1 MARKMHR
8 CAISFF
14 LVGGVLVNA
23 FYTPRIHRNKLN
35 IIETQLCVAT
45 DNSVSLEEIDTSID
59 NNNATDILYV
69 NSTQIEPRNNN
80 EPICR
85 VVAPSDGK
93 IPQLSLSQSSASLL
107 EKVELLYTVQSQ
119 KKLRDLD
126 YSSKKEGMLSKEYMM
141 DVNGVNETSSSNNN
155 VTTTSDNIEQQQ
167 QEEKK
172 LVSILKQSLE
182 DGGFKLMNQRDLDLC
197 FALNAGYLL
206 RLSLQPDTK
215 DLDPSIGR
223 EFYPERYDMNL
234 DESDEK
240 DIKKKKDIVGDNLL
254 FGGRALVFRRGYSKE
269 ITTGRLLLPKLD
281 YLQASL
287 VQRSTTSLTRRL
299 GMLEERIEDF
309 VLNIITQLN
318 NSVKR
323 TYQQLR
329 QQCREFIID
338 MLENFGL
345 SQNEFIA
352 GLISQNIDKYNAT
365 VTSTKNKYDDS
376 SKAIRS
382 SFKIRGNKIFQLARY
397 QTKPSSI
404 ISSIIPTSQLDL
416 SEALSPFLLCEV
428 GDNASNSTV
437 EQDIYDGIKEGNFL
451 CQYDSTLISNAAM
464 EETPPYEL
472 TYIPDAVTL
481 LERTSIQN
489 TVDFF
494 SNNGRRSLIK
504 NYFKSST
511 LVEPSYE
518 EVIVIWRKKRKKP
531 PKQLSIPTWMYE
543 VAKVFDMENRLPQPK
558 NNTQPVDEGPMSLE
572 IKAFYDVPMANIEA
586 VLPKNKLVFKAA
598 DAIVFDLVSVFSFL
612 AIAGSVKFDSPKLD
626 LIALVSLVFFAIR
639 TFFRYSNKY
648 ARYDLLVNKFLTSK
662 LSHRGPGKSIYAHE
676 SYYS

>member
-1 MARKMHR
+1 
-8 CAISFF
+8 
-14 LVGGVLVNA
+14 
-23 FYTPRIHRNKLN
+23 LN

-59 NNNATDILYV
+59 HNNVTDIIVYE
-69 NSTQIEPRNNN
+69 NNTEIEPRNNN

-85 VVAPSDGK
+85 VVAASDGK
-93 IPQLSLSQSSASLL
+93 IPRLSLSQSSASLL

-119 KKLRDLD
+119 NKLQELD
-126 YSSKKEGMLSKEYMM
+126 YSSKKEAVLTKEYMM
-141 DVNGVNETSSSNNN
+141 DVNGINETASSNNN
-155 VTTTSDNIEQQQ
+155 VTTTSDNIEQQ

-197 FALNAGYLL
+197 YALNAGYLL

-215 DLDPSIGR
+215 DLDPCIGR
-223 EFYPERYDMNL
+223 EFYPELYDMNL

-240 DIKKKKDIVGDNLL
+240 DIKKKDIVSDNLL

-287 VQRSTTSLTRRL
+287 VQRSTSSLTRRL
-299 GMLEERIEDF
+299 GVLEERIEDF
-309 VLNIITQLN
+309 VMNIITQLN

-323 TYQQLR
+323 TYQQLL

-345 SQNEFIA
+345 TQNEFVA
-352 GLISQNIDKYNAT
+352 GLISQKIDKYNAT
-365 VTSTKNKYDDS
+365 VTSIKKEDDDS

-518 EVIVIWRKKRKKP
+518 EVIVIWRAKRKKP
-531 PKQLSIPTWMYE
+531 PKQLIIPTWMYE
-543 VAKVFDMENRLPQPK
+543 VAKVFDMENRLPQPN
-558 NNTQPVDEGPMSLE
+558 NNTQPIDEGPMPLE

-662 LSHRGPGKSIYAHE
+662 LSHRGPGKLNVCARVFV
-676 SYYS
+676 